1 MSKRKRSLFLTSLI
15 TASLLVGAFTVMHAQ
30 TAGAPAAKTTKW
42 SDAATWPNRKV
53 PVAGDKVTIDAGKE
67 VVLDVNTPALG
78 GVTVN
83 GKLSFA
89 NTGDIELTTAG

>member
-30 TAGAPAAKTTKW
+30 NAGAPAAKATKW

-53 PVAGDKVTIDAGKE
+53 PVAGDKVIIEKDKQ
-67 VVLDVNTPALG
+67 VVLDVTPPA
-78 GVTVN
+78 
-83 GKLSFA
+83 
-89 NTGDIELTTAG
+89 